1 MEPVCYAI
9 QDFQDAMYVIVENA
23 LHAKQ
28 TISIT
33 GHQQQETVSFA
44 KISSLVVLY
53 A

>member
-1 MEPVCYAI
+1 VIYAK
-9 QDFQDAMYVIVENA
+9 VENA

>member
-9 QDFQDAMYVIVENA
+9 QDFQDVIYAKVENA

-33 GHQQQETVSFA
+33 EHQQQETVSFA
-44 KISSLVVLY
+44 KISYLVVLC